1 MNEVLVVILS
11 MSLSGGIV
19 IIMLYLVLLLF
30 GKKLC
35 RQWQY
40 YIWLIAIIR
49 LLLPFAPQQNLMNAL
64 FQSVKPSI
72 SSIENSSIEESQ
84 NEQTPTKDFKTN
96 TILLENVE
104 DERSNI
110 QSSGTNFALTDE
122 TMDKIYDEELT
133 GKPYVLLNVVRQYLW
148 LIWLLPAVILFARKV
163 ITYKKYLKY
172 IRAGSQEVQ
181 DIVLME
187 EFDKLLEKN
196 FENKFSNHADAGRN
210 ASHSTN
216 HVKNRIKL
224 SVNSAI
230 MSPIMVGLFN
240 PCIILSTTQMTVLEF
255 RHTISHELVH
265 YRRRDILYKWL
276 TQLVVCIHWF
286 NPLLY
291 MMERSINRACE
302 LSCDE
307 VVIWDLDEQ
316 ERYAYGDTLLRAAGR
331 NVKRKLPVSPIS
343 FGDSKIKL
351 KERLDA
357 IMNFKKISKIT
368 YITMF
373 SLAIILFV
381 CSSYV
386 GVYVAAKRN
395 AAATDTLKTDTLKT
409 DTPKTDTSKT
419 KTSTS
424 NSAQAPHSVLYRN
437 GEYFILFDNAG
448 EDDIPG
454 STGPDYG
461 ITFGAVW
468 PDAYVSFNSY
478 FINKKLSSK
487 IKKDCKYFQN
497 KGWLTKKEANAII
510 DVALKV
516 QKGDTNSFKTDK
528 QEEEYANWNI
538 TKKDGV
544 YYYKNERI
552 RTLMDTRKDHSFK
565 NFSYDNEGKVD
576 IKVIRN
582 SNNKITKVK
591 YLSKKKAQEIL
602 DDLQ

>member
-1 MNEVLVVILS
+1 MNEVLAVILS

-72 SSIENSSIEESQ
+72 SSIESSSLEELQ

-96 TILLENVE
+96 INPSENVE

-110 QSSGTNFALTDE
+110 QSSEANYAITDGTV
-122 TMDKIYDEELT
+122 DKISNKELT
-133 GKPYVLLNVVRQYLW
+133 GKPYVLSNVVRQYLW
-148 LIWLLPAVILFARKV
+148 LIWLLPAMILYARKV
-163 ITYKKYLKY
+163 ITYKKNLHY
-172 IRAGSQEVQ
+172 IRAGSKEVQ
-181 DIVLME
+181 DTVLLE
-187 EFDKLLEKN
+187 EFDKLMEK
-196 FENKFSNHADAGRN
+196 
-210 ASHSTN
+210 N
-216 HVKNRIKL
+216 HVKSRMTL
-224 SVNSAI
+224 SVNSMI

-255 RHTISHELVH
+255 QHTISHELVH

-276 TQLVVCIHWF
+276 TQLAVCIHWF

-307 VVIWDLDEQ
+307 VVIWNLDEQ

-331 NVKRKLPVSPIS
+331 NIKCKLPVSPIAFS
-343 FGDSKIKL
+343 DRKKL

-357 IMNFKKISKIT
+357 IMNFKKISKVT

-386 GVYVAAKRN
+386 GVYAATKRN
-395 AAATDTLKTDTLKT
+395 VAATDT
-409 DTPKTDTSKT
+409 SET

-424 NSAQAPHSVLYRN
+424 NSAQAPHSVLYKN

-461 ITFGAVW
+461 VAFGAVW
-468 PDAYVSFNSY
+468 PDTYVSFDSY
-478 FINKKLSSK
+478 YINKKLSSK
-487 IKKDCKYFQN
+487 IKKDCKHFQN

-516 QKGDTNSFKTDK
+516 QQGDTDGFKTDK
-528 QEEEYANWNI
+528 QEKEYTKWNI
-538 TKKDGV
+538 TKINGA
-544 YYYKNERI
+544 YYYKNKRI
-552 RTLMDTRKDHSFK
+552 RILMDTRKDRSFK
-565 NFSYDNEGKVD
+565 NFSYDKNGKVD
-576 IKVIRN
+576 IKVFRN
-582 SNNKITKVK
+582 SNNKIIKVK

-602 DDLQ
+602 DDLK

>member
-1 MNEVLVVILS
+1 MNEVLKVILS

-40 YIWLIAIIR
+40 YIWLIVIIR

-64 FQSVKPSI
+64 FQFVKPSI
-72 SSIENSSIEESQ
+72 SSMGNSSLEELK
-84 NEQTPTKDFKTN
+84 NEQTPTKEFKTN
-96 TILLENVE
+96 IIPSENIE

-110 QSSGTNFALTDE
+110 QSSETNFSITYE
-122 TMDKIYDEELT
+122 TVDKISHKELT
-133 GKPYVLLNVVRQYLW
+133 GKPFVLSNVAPQYLW
-148 LIWLLPAVILFARKV
+148 LIWLLPAMILFVRK
-163 ITYKKYLKY
+163 IMAYKKNLRY
-172 IRAGSQEVQ
+172 IRAGSSEVQ
-181 DIVLME
+181 DLILLE

-196 FENKFSNHADAGRN
+196 
-210 ASHSTN
+210 
-216 HVKNRIKL
+216 HVKSRMTL
-224 SVNSAI
+224 SVNRMI

-265 YRRRDILYKWL
+265 YRRRDMLYKWL
-276 TQLVVCIHWF
+276 TQLAVCIHWF

-331 NVKRKLPVSPIS
+331 NVKCKLPVSPIAFS
-343 FGDSKIKL
+343 DSKKNL
-351 KERLDA
+351 KERLGA
-357 IMNFKKISKIT
+357 IMNFKKISKVT

-373 SLAIILFV
+373 SLTIILFV
-381 CSSYV
+381 CSFYV
-386 GVYVAAKRN
+386 GVYAATKRN
-395 AAATDTLKTDTLKT
+395 VTATDTF
-409 DTPKTDTSKT
+409 KT

-424 NSAQAPHSVLYRN
+424 NSAQAPHSVVYKN

-448 EDDIPG
+448 EKDIPG
-454 STGPDYG
+454 STRPDYG
-461 ITFGAVW
+461 VTFGAVW
-468 PDAYVSFNSY
+468 PDTYVSFDSY
-478 FINKKLSSK
+478 YVNKKLSSK
-487 IKKDCKYFQN
+487 IKKECKYFQN
-497 KGWLTKKEANAII
+497 KGWLSKKEANAII
-510 DVALKV
+510 DVACKV
-516 QKGDTNSFKTDK
+516 QKGDTNGFKTDK
-528 QEEEYANWNI
+528 QEKEYIKWNI
-538 TKKDGV
+538 TIKNGV
-544 YYYKNERI
+544 YYYKNNRI
-552 RTLMDTRKDHSFK
+552 RILMDIKKDRSFK
-565 NFSYDNEGKVD
+565 NFSYDKKGKVD

-591 YLSKKKAQEIL
+591 YLSKKKAKEIL
-602 DDLQ
+602 DDLK

>member
-1 MNEVLVVILS
+1 MNEVLAVILS

-19 IIMLYLVLLLF
+19 IIMLYLVLLLL

-49 LLLPFAPQQNLMNAL
+49 LLLPFAPQQNLMNDL

-72 SSIENSSIEESQ
+72 RDMESFSSEELQ
-84 NEQTPTKDFKTN
+84 NEQPPTKDFK
-96 TILLENVE
+96 INVIPSEHIEE
-104 DERSNI
+104 DKGNI
-110 QSSGTNFALTDE
+110 QSSEANIDITDE
-122 TMDKIYDEELT
+122 TVDEISNHGLT
-133 GKPYVLLNVVRQYLW
+133 KKPHVLSAVIRQYLW
-148 LIWLLPAVILFARKV
+148 LIWLLPAIILLVRKI
-163 ITYKKYLKY
+163 ITYAKNLQY
-172 IRAGSQEVQ
+172 IRAGSKKVQ
-181 DIVLME
+181 DMVLLE
-187 EFDKLLEKN
+187 EFDKLMER
-196 FENKFSNHADAGRN
+196 NH
-210 ASHSTN
+210 
-216 HVKNRIKL
+216 IKGGMTL
-224 SVNSAI
+224 SVNNMI
-230 MSPIMVGLFN
+230 TSPIIVGLFH
-240 PCIILSTTQMTVLEF
+240 PHIILSTTQMTVLEF

-276 TQLVVCIHWF
+276 TQLTVCIHWF

-291 MMERSINRACE
+291 LMERSINRLCE

-307 VVIWDLDEQ
+307 TVIWDLDEQ

-331 NVKRKLPVSPIS
+331 NVKYKLPVSPIS
-343 FGDSKIKL
+343 LNDNTKNL

-357 IMNFKKISKIT
+357 IMNFKKISKVT

-373 SLAIILFV
+373 SLTILFFV

-386 GVYVAAKRN
+386 GVYATTKRNVAA
-395 AAATDTLKTDTLKT
+395 
-409 DTPKTDTSKT
+409 TDTSKT
-419 KTSTS
+419 KKSAS
-424 NSAQAPHSVLYRN
+424 HSAQAPHSVLYKN

-461 ITFGAVW
+461 VTFGAVW
-468 PDAYVSFNSY
+468 PDTYVSFDSY
-478 FINKKLSSK
+478 YINKNLSSK

-516 QKGDTNSFKTDK
+516 QQGNTNGFKTDK
-528 QEEEYANWNI
+528 QEKEYTRWNI
-538 TKKDGV
+538 TIKNGV
-544 YYYKNERI
+544 YYYKNKRI
-552 RTLMDTRKDHSFK
+552 RILVDTRKDRSFK
-565 NFSYDNEGKVD
+565 NFSYDKKGKVD

-582 SNNKITKVK
+582 SDNKITKVK

-602 DDLQ
+602 DDLK

>member
-1 MNEVLVVILS
+1 MNEVLAVILS

-49 LLLPFAPQQNLMNAL
+49 LLFPFAPQQNLMNAL

-72 SSIENSSIEESQ
+72 SSIESTSLEELQ
-84 NEQTPTKDFKTN
+84 NEPTPTKDFKTN
-96 TILLENVE
+96 INPSEKVE
-104 DERSNI
+104 DERSDI
-110 QSSGTNFALTDE
+110 QSSEANYAIKDE
-122 TMDKIYDEELT
+122 TVDKISNRELT
-133 GKPYVLLNVVRQYLW
+133 GKLYILSGVVRQYLW
-148 LIWLLPAVILFARKV
+148 LIWLLPAMILYARK
-163 ITYKKYLKY
+163 IIKYKKNLQY
-172 IRAGSQEVQ
+172 IRAGSKEVQ
-181 DIVLME
+181 DTVLLE
-187 EFDKLLEKN
+187 EFDKLKEKN
-196 FENKFSNHADAGRN
+196 
-210 ASHSTN
+210 
-216 HVKNRIKL
+216 HVRSRMTL
-224 SVNSAI
+224 SVNSMI
-230 MSPIMVGLFN
+230 MSPVMVGLFN

-255 RHTISHELVH
+255 QHTISHELVH

-276 TQLVVCIHWF
+276 TQLAVCIHWF

-307 VVIWDLDEQ
+307 VVIWNLDEQ

-331 NVKRKLPVSPIS
+331 NMKCKLPVSPIAFS
-343 FGDSKIKL
+343 DSKKKL

-357 IMNFKKISKIT
+357 IMNFKKISKET

-373 SLAIILFV
+373 SLAIILFA
-381 CSSYV
+381 CSSFV
-386 GVYVAAKRN
+386 GVYATTKRN
-395 AAATDTLKTDTLKT
+395 VSA
-409 DTPKTDTSKT
+409 TDTSKT

-424 NSAQAPHSVLYRN
+424 NSAQAPHSVLYKN
-437 GEYFILFDNAG
+437 GEYFILFDHAG

-461 ITFGAVW
+461 VTFVAVW
-468 PDAYVSFNSY
+468 PDTYVSFDSY
-478 FINKKLSSK
+478 YINKKLSSK

-497 KGWLTKKEANAII
+497 KGRLTKKEANAII

-516 QKGDTNSFKTDK
+516 QQGDTDGFKTDK
-528 QEEEYANWNI
+528 QEKEYSKWNI
-538 TKKDGV
+538 TKKNGV
-544 YYYKNERI
+544 YYYKNQRI
-552 RTLMDTRKDHSFK
+552 RILMDTRKDRSFK
-565 NFSYDNEGKVD
+565 NFSYDKKGKVD

-591 YLSKKKAQEIL
+591 YLSKNKAQGIL
-602 DDLQ
+602 DDLK